1 MMIKQPKQ
9 QRAKDSVN
17 AVIEAGFIAV
27 TRYGTAATTIQ
38 KISEISG
45 VSASS
50 IYDYFENKEDIFN
63 AMRAHFMQDLIRVLN
78 QNTFDFKNLTIDQV
92 IRQILNSLKE
102 LFELKNNMYIKW
114 LKENAIFDQSTQPE
128 INQLIT
134 SLTQITFNYVVNHP
148 ELMQLKNMQVM
159 LYIFANAGIFTVVKY
174 LTEPIATGFSFDEL
188 VDGLVKM
195 VEGYV
200 FNQLGQPTGTPAA
213 SS

>member
-1 MMIKQPKQ
+1 MIKQPKQ
-9 QRAKDSVN
+9 QRAKNSVN
-17 AVIEAGFIAV
+17 AVIEAGFICV

-50 IYDYFENKEDIFN
+50 IYDYFENKEDIFH
-63 AMRAHFMQDLIRVLN
+63 AMRTYFMQDVIRVLN
-78 QNTFDFKNLTIDQV
+78 QNHYDFKNLSIAEV
-92 IRQILNSLKE
+92 IRQLLNSLRE
-102 LFELKNNMYIKW
+102 LFELKDTMYIKW
-114 LKENAIFDQSTQPE
+114 LKENAVFDQSSQPE

-159 LYIFANAGIFTVVKY
+159 LYIFANAGIFTLVKY
-174 LTEPIATGFSFDEL
+174 LTEPIPTGFSFDEL
-188 VDGLVKM
+188 VDGLIKM

-200 FNQLGQPTGTPAA
+200 FNELGKLPEIPN
-213 SS
+213 SL